1 MKEFYFFSEKKFQ
14 TIIKE
19 IFIGFQINFISID
32 NIKKDNLIN
41 QNILLIANIDILIDL
56 KDSFFSNNNVVVIC
70 PSNKYFSKSFFANT
84 KVFDKHININKFID
98 DVSTYFVKNSLN
110 YEDIEIIGERIVNK
124 KTKKETFLTA
134 LEKDILILLVD
145 QKQAEKNFLLENVLK
160 IKKDT
165 ETKTIESHLTRI
177 RNKLLK
183 INSNLKIISKDH
195 KVFLIP

>member
-19 IFIGFQINFISID
+19 IFIGFQINFVSID

>member
-32 NIKKDNLIN
+32 NIKKNNLIN